1 MKRSRTPSEPP
12 PSARPRASRPSR
24 RAFAAGLAAGLAAL
38 GALSSGCVSART
50 YQRVVEERDAL
61 RDQKEQLAES
71 VASVETERA
80 SLTDQLED
88 LRIQKQE
95 LQRESARLAGQ
106 KAELE
111 SSLRERENAVVLQP
125 NGSDALKGTYE
136 GLVRDLEAEVS
147 AGQIEIERLSA
158 GLRLNLSEDILFP
171 SGSADLSPAGSAV
184 IAKVAEQVRKVPDRV
199 QVQGHTDS
207 VPIAGS
213 LATRFPSNWELGGA
227 RAAAVVRSLAESG
240 VEGDRLSAV
249 SFAEF
254 APVAPND
261 TPEGRALNRRI
272 EIRLLPIEGGAAP
285 AP

>member
-1 MKRSRTPSEPP
+1 
-12 PSARPRASRPSR
+12 
-24 RAFAAGLAAGLAAL
+24 
-38 GALSSGCVSART
+38 
-50 YQRVVEERDAL
+50 VVEERDAL

>member
-1 MKRSRTPSEPP
+1 V
-12 PSARPRASRPSR
+12 
-24 RAFAAGLAAGLAAL
+24 AGLAAGLAIL
-38 GALSSGCVSART
+38 SALSAGCVSARSH
-50 YQRVVEERDAL
+50 QRVVEERDAL
-61 RDQKEQLAES
+61 RGQKEQLAES
-71 VASVETERA
+71 MASVERERA
-80 SLTDQLED
+80 QLTDQLED

-95 LQRESARLAGQ
+95 LQRERTLLTGQ
-106 KAELE
+106 NAELE
-111 SSLRERENAVVLQP
+111 SSLRARENAIVLQP
-125 NGSDALKGTYE
+125 NGGDALKGTYE

-171 SGSADLSPAGSAV
+171 SGSAELSPAGRDV

-207 VPIAGS
+207 VPIAGN
-213 LATRFPSNWELGGA
+213 LAARFPSNWELGGA

-240 VEGDRLSAV
+240 VEGERLSAV

-261 TPEGRALNRRI
+261 TPAGRALNRRI
-272 EIRLLPIEGGAAP
+272 EIRLLPIEGSAAP
-285 AP
+285 TP